1 MNRGYNFCRKGI
13 IVFFEVWIILAIV
26 FIEKDFFVIELVFFC
41 NRIKICCIL
50 IFYLFIWEFRKIKFN
65 WFV

>member
-50 IFYLFIWEFRKIKFN
+50 MFYLFIWEFGKIKFN

>member
-41 NRIKICCIL
+41 NRIN
-50 IFYLFIWEFRKIKFN
+50 R
-65 WFV
+65 FVVF

>member
-41 NRIKICCIL
+41 NRIKIFCIL
-50 IFYLFIWEFRKIKFN
+50 MFYLFIWELGKIKFN

>member
-50 IFYLFIWEFRKIKFN
+50 MFYFFIWEFEKIKFN